1 MRLTLNVPDF
11 ASYADDNTL
20 CKICENTGAVAKTLR
35 MSAEKQATQ
44 ISFTRYQVQEIQ
56 VKSKF
61 EIHRLKEFSVKNSF
75 VLNFIIIS
83 LFIRT

>member
-11 ASYADDNTL
+11 ASYADDNNL

-44 ISFTRYQVQEIQ
+44 ISLLDIKYRRF
-56 VKSKF
+56 KSNPNSKF
-61 EIHRLKEFSVKNSF
+61 ID
-75 VLNFIIIS
+75 
-83 LFIRT
+83 